1 MSALQQ
7 LIDDNAKS
15 PKLKAIEALLS
26 TIAEVDL
33 VAYCKIVGWQGNSEE
48 GDYPKQKDFKV
59 AIVLKVIELAKEK
72 NWHIIH
78 NSGFFYIFNGA
89 YWLALEDAEVKQL
102 IREAAKRL
110 GHNKMECEDISFVDK
125 LFQQFVFS
133 GFFNERNYK
142 KQSIINLKNGS
153 LVLDESGVELKP
165 FDYRDF
171 LTHQLDFEHE
181 PSAVNQIFLDYLDA
195 VLPDKDTQKTL
206 QQVAGYLF
214 IKGLKLER
222 MFFLF
227 GTGANGK
234 SVFFEVING
243 VIGETNISNYSLESL
258 TDDKGYHRAMIRD
271 KIVNYGTDIKLN
283 NIDPAKLK
291 TLASVEPIEARLPY
305 KEPFMMTDYAKLIFN
320 VNRMDSAN
328 IEHTHGFFRRL
339 TIIPFTV
346 TISEKDQ
353 DRDLHK
359 KILTNKAG
367 VLNWIIEGAK
377 QVITSRDLF
386 VSDECEQ
393 FKKQFIKETD
403 STAMFEEQVL
413 MERKQPTYSES
424 VTNAY
429 IGYTEYCKDVNFRPF
444 GRNTFTKRMVAI
456 GFEKTKTELGW
467 FLKKTFKEKF

>member
-7 LIDDNAKS
+7 LINDNAKS

-26 TIAEVDL
+26 TITEVDL
-33 VAYCKIVGWQGNSEE
+33 VAYCKIVGWQGNQEE

-59 AIVLKVIELAKEK
+59 AIILKVIELAKEK

-89 YWLALEDAEVKQL
+89 YWLALEDTEVKQL

-110 GHNKMECEDISFVDK
+110 GHNKMECEDISFIDK

-142 KQSIINLKNGS
+142 KQSLINLKNGS
-153 LVLDESGVELKP
+153 LVLSDKGVELKP

-171 LTHQLDFEHE
+171 LTHQLDFEYE

-283 NIDPAKLK
+283 NIDSAKLK

-328 IEHTHGFFRRL
+328 I
-339 TIIPFTV
+339 
-346 TISEKDQ
+346 
-353 DRDLHK
+353 
-359 KILTNKAG
+359 
-367 VLNWIIEGAK
+367 
-377 QVITSRDLF
+377 
-386 VSDECEQ
+386 
-393 FKKQFIKETD
+393 
-403 STAMFEEQVL
+403 
-413 MERKQPTYSES
+413 
-424 VTNAY
+424 
-429 IGYTEYCKDVNFRPF
+429 
-444 GRNTFTKRMVAI
+444 
-456 GFEKTKTELGW
+456 
-467 FLKKTFKEKF
+467 